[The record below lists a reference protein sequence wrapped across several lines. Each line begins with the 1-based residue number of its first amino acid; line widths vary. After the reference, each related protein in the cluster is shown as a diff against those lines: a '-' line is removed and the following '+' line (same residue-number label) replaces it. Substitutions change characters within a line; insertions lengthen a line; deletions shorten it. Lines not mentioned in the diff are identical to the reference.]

1 MSQPPIT
8 LDDLSDLVRRQLGV
22 REVSAEAELRADLGA
37 ESIDI
42 QNLVSA
48 MEERYGVVFED
59 DELETIVTVGDL
71 FELVRSRA

>member
-8 LDDLSDLVRRQLGV
+8 LENLLDLVRRQLGV
-22 REVSAEAELRADLGA
+22 RDVSVELELRADLGA

-59 DELETIVTVGDL
+59 DELERLVTVGDL
-71 FELVRSRA
+71 FELVRSKA